1 MFGNF
6 ILKKL
11 LESKL
16 KNLPQDQQE
25 KIMQLIEKKPELFQ
39 TIAVEAKQKIDQGKS
54 QEVAMM
60 EVIKNHEAELR
71 EVIK

>member
-11 LESKL
+11 IESKL
-16 KNLPQDQQE
+16 KDVPAEQRD
-25 KIMQLIEKKPELFQ
+25 KILLILEKKPELFQ
-39 TIAVEAKQKIDQGKS
+39 AIALEAKQKMDQGKN
-54 QEVAMM
+54 QEAAMM

-71 EVIK
+71 DVMK

>member
-16 KNLPQDQQE
+16 KGLPADQQE
-25 KIMQLIEKKPELFQ
+25 KIIMILEKKPELFQ
-39 TIAVEAKQKIDQGKS
+39 AIAKEAKQKMDQGKS
-54 QEVAMM
+54 QQDAMM

-71 EVIK
+71 EVMK